1 MNISCLPNSKRGEV
15 DLILF
20 NGVIWTVNPNQ
31 PRAEAIAVSGGKIF
45 AVGSTKAIQKLK
57 GSATKSIDLQGAFVL
72 PGFIDSHTHFLNGGF
87 SLSNIQLY
95 EVKSREDFVSRIKD
109 KADSLGKGEWILYG
123 DWDHQKFD
131 PPQLPHKEWIDSVTQ
146 KNPVCINRHD
156 GHMVLANTVVM
167 KMAGITKDSLPP
179 TGGEII
185 KDRVTGEP
193 TGILKDAAMDLVF
206 QHIPESSLDEKIKA
220 AAAALEHAAQMGVTT
235 IHDMNYEESALALE
249 QLFKDKK
256 LTARIHGYTP
266 ISQQKYFSTVKSN
279 IPPNQFYLTLGGL
292 KGFVDGSLGSATAF
306 FFEPYTDNP
315 LTSGLLAPDMFPD
328 GEMERRILQADREGL
343 QMAVHAIG
351 DRANHLILDIFEKVI
366 QKNGVRDR
374 RWRIEHAQHL
384 LPEDMERFVELGI
397 LASMQPYHAIDDG
410 RWAEKKIGEDRAR
423 FTYAFQSLLDNGAV
437 LVFGSDWTVAPMNP
451 LLGIYAA
458 ITRNTLDGKNPDGWH
473 PEQKISLE
481 DAIRGYTFNG
491 AYAEFSEGKKGTLEE
506 GKYADIVVL
515 GDNLFEISPVDISQT
530 QVLMTIVGG
539 EIVYKK

>member
-1 MNISCLPNSKRGEV
+1 MIEI

-20 NGVIWTVNPNQ
+20 NGAIWTVNPNQ
-31 PRAEAIAVSGGKIF
+31 PWAEAIAVSGEKIF
-45 AVGSTKAIQKLK
+45 TVGSSKAVQKLK
-57 GSATKSIDLQGAFVL
+57 GSTTKSIDLQRAFVL

-87 SLSNIQLY
+87 SLSSIQLY
-95 EVKSREDFVSRIKD
+95 EVRSREDFVSRIKD
-109 KADSLGKGEWILYG
+109 KADSLGKGEWILSG

-131 PPQLPHKEWIDSVTQ
+131 PPQLPHKEWIDSVTRE
-146 KNPVCINRHD
+146 NPVCINRHD
-156 GHMVLANTVVM
+156 GHMVLVNTVAM

-179 TGGEII
+179 SGGEII
-185 KDRVTGEP
+185 RDRVTGEP
-193 TGILKDAAMDLVF
+193 AGILKDAAMSLVF

-220 AAAALEHAAQMGVTT
+220 AAAALKHAAQMGVTT

-249 QLFKDKK
+249 QLLKDKK
-256 LTARIHGYTP
+256 LTARIFGYTP
-266 ISQQKYFSTVKSN
+266 ISQHEYFSTVKSK

-315 LTSGLLAPDMFPD
+315 QASGLQAPDMFPD
-328 GEMERRILQADREGL
+328 GKMENLILQADREGL
-343 QMAVHAIG
+343 QLAVHAIG

-366 QKNGVRDR
+366 EENGVRDR

-384 LPEDMERFVELGI
+384 LPEDMERFAELGI

-410 RWAEKKIGEDRAR
+410 RWAEKKIGKDRAR
-423 FTYAFQSLLDNGAV
+423 FTYAFQSLLDKEAV

-451 LLGIYAA
+451 LWGIYAA
-458 ITRNTLDGKNPDGWH
+458 ITRNTLDGKNPDGWY
-473 PEQKISLE
+473 PDQKISLE
-481 DAIRGYTFNG
+481 DSIRGYTING
-491 AYAEFSEGKKGTLEE
+491 AYAEFAEGKKGSLEE

-515 GDNLFEISPVDISQT
+515 SDNLFEISPVDIYQT